1 MCGQIAAEIIQVLFS
16 KFLFKTSYLLL
27 RTDITSLESPWKDNS
42 TWNEWFLGIQSRS
55 SWHVV
60 LTAIINS
67 QESWHATLGC
77 HHCHQNCHHCVNNFS
92 RLRKVWVVVGLSTFH
107 WRLWQKLS
115 QEREKGGKY
124 NCTNSSEE
132 RLQKQKIGEI
142 QLKIHPI
149 YFPLNSD
156 KTDLKLNIKSLW
168 RVMQYKYKEFI
179 KRNTPTCCGSKVQT
193 RDAFWNLVEHFALE
207 CAKVENLLIMIWL
220 ASTFEYTYLR
230 MGSYDH
236 STLWSP
242 SINQLV
248 QHLPRTPAW
257 ITPSLFTDT

>member
-1 MCGQIAAEIIQVLFS
+1 MNG
-16 KFLFKTSYLLL
+16 
-27 RTDITSLESPWKDNS
+27 SLESNLDQVGMWCLPLSS
-42 TWNEWFLGIQSRS
+42 TLRNLDMQCW
-55 SWHVV
+55 V
-60 LTAIINS
+60 AIIAIKIVIIAS
-67 QESWHATLGC
+67 TT
-77 HHCHQNCHHCVNNFS
+77 FS

-193 RDAFWNLVEHFALE
+193 RDAF
-207 CAKVENLLIMIWL
+207 
-220 ASTFEYTYLR
+220 
-230 MGSYDH
+230 
-236 STLWSP
+236 
-242 SINQLV
+242 
-248 QHLPRTPAW
+248 
-257 ITPSLFTDT
+257 